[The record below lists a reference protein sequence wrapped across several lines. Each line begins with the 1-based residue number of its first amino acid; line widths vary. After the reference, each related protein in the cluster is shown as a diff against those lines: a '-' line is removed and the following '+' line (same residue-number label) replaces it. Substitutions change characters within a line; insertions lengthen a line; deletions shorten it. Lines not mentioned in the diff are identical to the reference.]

1 MREHEN
7 PRSGPSEDNV
17 LTRRRFV
24 ENVGAAVA
32 SSSLLGGAVSAASDQ
47 PVPVAKPIQRKLKL
61 GIIGC
66 GGRGSWIAGL
76 FKQHGGYEIHALS
89 DYFQDVVDKCG
100 DAVGVDEKR
109 RFSGLSGYKK
119 VIDSG
124 VEAVVVINL
133 PCFHPQHAEAAA
145 AAGCHVY
152 MAKPIAVDVPGCL
165 RIEALGRRATEQ
177 KRCFLVDYQLP
188 TEPANIEVA
197 RRIREGALGRLAYI
211 VSFSVTSVWPDPPK
225 GPTIENRLRGGIWP
239 SDVALGGD
247 GIVAYDIHIIDGV
260 TWVMGKRPVGACG
273 RSRTCRP
280 EPHGDRTDCSGVVY
294 EYEDGVLWTH
304 ATQSLANNAD
314 TADLSASFFGLSAM
328 GHIQYG
334 GNAYVRG
341 GPKHYVGTIGSIY
354 DQGANRNIAEFY
366 RNITEGRFE
375 NPTVKRAVD
384 GTLTAILGR
393 EASARRRYLTTEE
406 VIKENRQLS
415 PDLTGLKV

>member
-1 MREHEN
+1 MREHEK
-7 PRSGPSEDNV
+7 PMPSQREEGG

-24 ENVGAAVA
+24 GSVAAAA
-32 SSSLLGGAVSAASDQ
+32 SAPLLGGAVSTASEQ
-47 PVPVAKPIQRKLKL
+47 PAPKPIQRKLKL
-61 GIIGC
+61 GIVGC

-100 DAVGVDEKR
+100 DAAGVDKKR
-109 RFSGLSGYKK
+109 RFSGLSGYRK

-133 PCFHPQHAEAAA
+133 PCFHPQQAEAAA

-165 RIEALGRRATEQ
+165 RIAALGKQATEQ

-197 RRIREGALGRLAYI
+197 NRIREGALGRLAYI
-211 VSFSVTSVWPDPPK
+211 LSFSVTSVWPDPPK
-225 GPTIENRLRGGIWP
+225 SATIEDRLRGGIWP
-239 SDVALGGD
+239 SDIALGGD

-260 TWVMGKRPVGACG
+260 TWVMGNRPVGACG
-273 RSRTCRP
+273 RSRICRP

-304 ATQSLANNAD
+304 ATQSLSNNAD

-334 GNAYVRG
+334 GKAYVKG

-354 DQGANRNIAEFY
+354 DQGAIRNIAEFY
-366 RNITEGRFE
+366 RSITEGHFE

-384 GTLTAILGR
+384 GTLTAVLGR
-393 EASARRRYLTTEE
+393 EASARRRYLTMEE
-406 VIKENRQLS
+406 VIKENKRLDA
-415 PDLTGLKV
+415 DLTGLKL

>member
-1 MREHEN
+1 M
-7 PRSGPSEDNV
+7 
-17 LTRRRFV
+17 
-24 ENVGAAVA
+24 AAAAA
-32 SSSLLGGAVSAASDQ
+32 SSSLLGGAASTASDQ
-47 PVPVAKPIQRKLKL
+47 PGPASKPIQRKLKL

-76 FKQHGGYEIHALS
+76 FKQHGGYEIVALS

-100 DAVGVDEKR
+100 DAAGVDKKR

-119 VIDSG
+119 VIASG
-124 VEAVVVINL
+124 VEAVVVINF
-133 PCFHPQHAEAAA
+133 PCFHPEHARAALE
-145 AAGCHVY
+145 AGCHVY
-152 MAKPIAVDVPGCL
+152 MAKPVAVDVPGCL
-165 RIEALGRRATEQ
+165 CIAALGAQATAT

-197 RRIREGALGRLAYI
+197 KRIREGALGRLAY
-211 VSFSVTSVWPDPPK
+211 VLSWSVTSVWPDPPK
-225 GPTIENRLRGGIWP
+225 GVTIEDRFRGAIWP
-239 SDVALGGD
+239 SDIALGGD

-260 TWVMGKRPVGACG
+260 TWVMEKRPVGACG
-273 RSRTCRP
+273 RSRICRP
-280 EPHGDRTDCSGVVY
+280 DPHGDRTDCSGVVY
-294 EYEDGVLWTH
+294 EYDDGVLWTH

-314 TADLSASFFGLSAM
+314 TADLSASFFGVSAM

-334 GNAYVRG
+334 GKAYVRG

-393 EASARRRYLTTEE
+393 EASARRRYLTMEE
-406 VIKENRQLS
+406 VIAENKRIEA
-415 PDLTGLKV
+415 DLTGLRA